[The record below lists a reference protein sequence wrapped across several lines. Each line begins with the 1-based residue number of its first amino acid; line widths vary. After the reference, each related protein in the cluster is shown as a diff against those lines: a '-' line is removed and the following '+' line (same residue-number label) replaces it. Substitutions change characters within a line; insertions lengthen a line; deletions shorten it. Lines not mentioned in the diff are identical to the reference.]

1 MNIISWNVSGLSAV
15 AKKGF
20 FESIELMKPDIL
32 CLQETK
38 ASVIK
43 TKQILNKL
51 NKYHLFCNS
60 AEKKGYAGTALL
72 SKIKPISS
80 TYTFN
85 KNEQYTAG
93 RLICA
98 EFENFFLIN
107 VYVPNSGRLLKNL
120 NDRKIWDTHFFNYV
134 KKLKSIKPVIICG
147 DLNVAHQSIDLK
159 NNKANYNKTAGYTQ
173 IEIDGMTKLLSLG
186 FIDTYRYLYPNKIA
200 YSYWSYRFNARL
212 KNIGWRIDYV
222 LVDTT
227 LANKVINA
235 IIYSNIEGS
244 DHCPVGIELNLD

>member
-1 MNIISWNVSGLSAV
+1 MIVISWNVNGLSAV

-20 FESIELMKPDIL
+20 FESIDIIKPDIL

-51 NKYHLFCNS
+51 NEYHLFCNS

-72 SKIKPISS
+72 SKIKPISII
-80 TYTFN
+80 YNFN
-85 KNEQYTAG
+85 KNDQNTSG

-98 EFENFFLIN
+98 EFENYFLIN
-107 VYVPNSGRLLKNL
+107 VYVPNSGELLKNL
-120 NDRKIWDTHFFNYV
+120 NDRKIWDTHFFNFI

-147 DLNVAHQSIDLK
+147 DFNVAHHSIDLK
-159 NNKANYNKTAGYTQ
+159 NDKANYNKTAGYTQ
-173 IEIDGMTKLLSLG
+173 IEIDGMTKLLNLG
-186 FIDTYRYLYPNKIA
+186 FIDAFRYLNPNKIA

-212 KNIGWRIDYV
+212 RNIGWRIDYV

-227 LANKVINA
+227 LINKVINA
-235 IIYSNIEGS
+235 TIYSNIEGS
-244 DHCPVGIELNLD
+244 DHCPVGIELNFG

>member
-1 MNIISWNVSGLSAV
+1 MNGLNAV
-15 AKKGF
+15 VKKGF
-20 FESIELMKPDIL
+20 FESIELIKPDIL

-51 NKYHLFCNS
+51 NPYHLFCNS

-72 SKIKPISS
+72 SKINPIST
-80 TYTFN
+80 TYNFHNNDQNTS
-85 KNEQYTAG
+85 G

-107 VYVPNSGRLLKNL
+107 VYVPNSGNLLKNL
-120 NDRKIWDTHFFNYV
+120 NDRKIWETHFFNYI
-134 KKLKSIKPVIICG
+134 KQLKSIKPVIICG

-159 NNKANYNKTAGYTQ
+159 NDKANYNKTAGYTQ
-173 IEIDGMTKLLSLG
+173 IEIDRMTKLLNLG
-186 FIDTYRYLYPNKIA
+186 FIDAFRYLYPNKIA

-212 KNIGWRIDYV
+212 RNIGWRIDYV

-227 LANKVINA
+227 LVKKVINA
-235 IIYSNIEGS
+235 TIYSNIKGS